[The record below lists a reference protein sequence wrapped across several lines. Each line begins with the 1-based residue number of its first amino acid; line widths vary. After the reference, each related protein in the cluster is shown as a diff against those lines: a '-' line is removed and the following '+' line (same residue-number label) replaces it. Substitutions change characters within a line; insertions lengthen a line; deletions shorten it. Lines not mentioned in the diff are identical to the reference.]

1 MVRSAPLTT
10 PTVDSTTGTLYAFAI
25 RATETML
32 REQLVVDRR
41 DRASGS
47 AGS

>member
-32 REQLVVDRR
+32 RVSSSWSIDVTARIWF
-41 DRASGS
+41 GW
-47 AGS
+47 